1 MLLNCIKR
9 SVFLDQRPKEEVI
22 SIPDG
27 DVAGVVVADAFG
39 SDVDVVVAG
48 GNGETLRTVK
58 WTSWS
63 SSEWM

>member
-1 MLLNCIKR
+1 M
-9 SVFLDQRPKEEVI
+9 DQRPKEEVI
-22 SIPDG
+22 LIPDG

>member
-1 MLLNCIKR
+1 MY
-9 SVFLDQRPKEEVI
+9 QRPKEEVI

-27 DVAGVVVADAFG
+27 DVDGVVVTDAFG
-39 SDVDVVVAG
+39 YDVVVVVVAG

>member
-1 MLLNCIKR
+1 
-9 SVFLDQRPKEEVI
+9 LDQRPKEEVI